1 MYLLET
7 RMSCSFELENSF
19 FSIDNIRLGVRDGSG
34 DRGHGEGHE
43 AVESGDQVTQL
54 GNERNVT
61 VAEKILL
68 GKILK
73 LFNTI
78 NIFDKTAYL
87 IHRISEKVLG
97 NVPSH
102 CY

>member
-19 FSIDNIRLGVRDGSG
+19 FSIDDLRLGVRDRSG
-34 DRGHGEGHE
+34 DRGNGKGHE

-61 VAEKILL
+61 VAEK
-68 GKILK
+68 
-73 LFNTI
+73 TI
-78 NIFDKTAYL
+78 
-87 IHRISEKVLG
+87 
-97 NVPSH
+97 
-102 CY
+102 